1 MSRACP
7 DLVVILDGTPIRNR
21 AAADWIS
28 DLALAGV
35 SAVQFRAPGI
45 PRRDKWVRSRPMR
58 EAAGRACI
66 RFFVN
71 DDADLALALSAD
83 GVHVGQTDLPVAC
96 VRKVVGPAPT
106 IGVSARTP
114 DEAVRA
120 EREGADYLGV
130 GAVFPTSSKPGA
142 PTIGTKGLAAVR
154 SAVRIPVLAIG
165 GITPET
171 ALQAL
176 DAGAE
181 GVAVISAVV
190 NADDPAAVSV
200 SLIRVLRSARS
211 KAHPGGLTY

>member
-1 MSRACP
+1 
-7 DLVVILDGTPIRNR
+7 
-21 AAADWIS
+21 
-28 DLALAGV
+28 
-35 SAVQFRAPGI
+35 
-45 PRRDKWVRSRPMR
+45 MR
-58 EAAGRACI
+58 EAAGRAGI
-66 RFFVN
+66 LFFVN

-96 VRKVVGPAPT
+96 VRKVVGPALT

-130 GAVFPTSSKPGA
+130 GAVFPTPSKPEA
-142 PTIGTKGLAAVR
+142 VTIGPKGLAAVR

-171 ALQAL
+171 AIQAL
-176 DAGAE
+176 DAGAD

-190 NADDPAAVSV
+190 NADDPAAVSA
-200 SLIRVLRSARS
+200 SLMSVLRSARS
-211 KAHPGGLTY
+211 KAHPGRLT